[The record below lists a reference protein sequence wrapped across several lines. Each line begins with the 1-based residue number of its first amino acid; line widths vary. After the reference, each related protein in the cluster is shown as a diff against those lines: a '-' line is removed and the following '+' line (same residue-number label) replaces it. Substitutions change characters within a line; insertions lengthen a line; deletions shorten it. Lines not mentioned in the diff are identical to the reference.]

1 MGFQLQANEQDIESL
16 IKARSNENVDKITTV
31 KMPITCDLQTKEP
44 DLSSNETI
52 TSDDNYASWIM
63 KFPSALSMF
72 DQMMNE
78 AKGKTIVVFLD
89 YDGTLSPIVDDPSQ
103 AIMSEEMRSAVR
115 AVAEHFPTAIIS
127 GRCRDKVYD
136 FVQLTDIYYAG
147 SHGMDIM
154 APMRTLRPATADYQ
168 TRTVDQMGNEVVV
181 FQPAQ
186 EFLPAIQEI
195 LKALEEKTKTIRGVT
210 TENNK
215 FCVSVHF
222 RNIDKEDY
230 FELEEQVKSVLKDYA
245 NFHLTRGR
253 KVIQSRGQ
261 GQGYPI
267 IVSSIPKE
275 TNASYSLRDPSE
287 VMSFLIRLAEWWNSS
302 FLG

>member
-1 MGFQLQANEQDIESL
+1 MGFQRLQANEQEIESL
-16 IKARSNENVDKITTV
+16 IKARSNENDEQIIAFKTP
-31 KMPITCDLQTKEP
+31 PITCDLQTKESDP
-44 DLSSNETI
+44 SNTEPI
-52 TSDDNYASWIM
+52 TSDDNYASWVM
-63 KFPSALSMF
+63 KYPSALSMF
-72 DQMMNE
+72 DEMLNA

-89 YDGTLSPIVDDPSQ
+89 YDGTLSPIVDDPNQ
-103 AIMSEEMRSAVR
+103 ATISEEMRSAVR
-115 AVAEHFPTAIIS
+115 DVAEHFPTAIIS
-127 GRCRDKVYD
+127 GRCRDKVYE

-154 APMRTLRPATADYQ
+154 APVRTIRPANADYQ
-168 TRTVDQMGNEVVV
+168 TRTVDTMGNEVVV

-195 LKALEEKTKTIRGVT
+195 LKAVEEKTKTIRGVT
-210 TENNK
+210 IENNK

-230 FELEEQVKSVLKDYA
+230 FELEEQVKSVLEDYPK
-245 NFHLTRGR
+245 FHLTRGR
-253 KVIQSRGQ
+253 KVIQSR

-275 TNASYSLRDPSE
+275 TNASYSLCDPSE
-287 VMSFLIRLAEWWNSS
+287 VLSFLNRLTEWWNSS
-302 FLG
+302 LG